1 MEYRLTCA
9 ATDRDGISALARMD
23 CGLAA
28 SVDDG
33 FIISFAEEN
42 RSDSAYK
49 CDSTFAA
56 ALAVVLARIED
67 QKKPFEFGIVPKIV
81 QHLFSQNWFFQFM
94 KISVR
99 PQGVPATCIP
109 FQHFPTTGIEI
120 YYDYLESYLEGK
132 GLPSLDSTFCLQ
144 LLQCLGEIFVN
155 TETHSDSALGV
166 FVCGQHYPAQQ
177 RLVLTIADA
186 GVTIPQRI
194 ASRFGRHLSPVHA
207 LEWAMK
213 KGNTTKINTP
223 GGIGL
228 KLLRDFAREHHGEV
242 WIASGRAF
250 WEMESGVE
258 KITQLDDP
266 FPGTV
271 VTLKIPTEPTP
282 GALPPELSNLSTP
295 PTSSHE

>member
-1 MEYRLTCA
+1 MET
-9 ATDRDGISALARMD
+9 TDERVIVSFSESAR
-23 CGLAA
+23 
-28 SVDDG
+28 
-33 FIISFAEEN
+33 
-42 RSDSAYK
+42 
-49 CDSTFAA
+49 CDSTFVAP
-56 ALAVVLARIED
+56 LAVVLRRIED
-67 QKKPFEFGIVPKIV
+67 RNKQFDFGGVPKIV
-81 QHLFSQNWFFQFM
+81 QDLFFQNWFFRRLG
-94 KISVR
+94 ISVE
-99 PQGVPATCIP
+99 PNGAPSTCIP
-109 FQHFPTTGIEI
+109 YYHFRTTQIES
-120 YYDYLESYLEGK
+120 YYDYLEGYLEGK
-132 GLPSLDSTFCLQ
+132 GLPPLDSTFCLQ

-177 RLVLTIADA
+177 RLVLTVADA
-186 GVTIPQRI
+186 GVTIPERI

-213 KGNTTKINTP
+213 KGNTTKIDTP

-282 GALPPELSNLSTP
+282 GALPPELSDLSTSP
-295 PTSSHE
+295 ASRHE